1 MTSQKSWFSE
11 ANTKTIVS
19 TIFSPSKEQRSTI
32 NYFYQNKKP
41 QRQIK
46 IVLNA
51 TDMDR
56 FGLMIQACLIAE
68 TCNKRKYGFF
78 LGNIPGL
85 INEFYSV
92 GTGLILPG

>member
-1 MTSQKSWFSE
+1 
-11 ANTKTIVS
+11 
-19 TIFSPSKEQRSTI
+19 
-32 NYFYQNKKP
+32 
-41 QRQIK
+41 
-46 IVLNA
+46 
-51 TDMDR
+51 MDR
-56 FGLMIQACLIAE
+56 FGLMIQAYLIAE